1 MAALE
6 FDTAAL
12 IDASV
17 NASLIRVG
25 AKLVLAYSGGVDSA
39 ILAQGLASYAKL
51 HPEYGY
57 LLIHVHHGLSSNAD
71 MWVAHCQ
78 RQALHYQLPIEIVR
92 VQVNTGPRL
101 SIEAEARKV
110 RYKAI
115 KSLMG
120 SGDLLLTGHHLD
132 DQLETI
138 LLALKRG
145 LGPKGLSAMGA
156 VQSFDGDKVLS
167 RPLLSI
173 SREQIEAKAAGLGLQ
188 HIEDES
194 NCDDKYDR
202 NFLRLEIIP
211 KLKSRWSAIAATASR
226 SAALCGQ
233 QQSVID
239 EEVSLRLPEFI
250 ETVPYGNGTALN
262 LVLFGQQKPNWQAL
276 LFRGY
281 VEQLGFAPPSLVQ
294 LEQLLNQLLCAK
306 PDAKIEL
313 KIGDMLIRRF
323 NNRAYISSINQ
334 EVSDQIPTSNI
345 EVDVALLLL
354 MKDGSVTAPNVIKA
368 DELVIS
374 LSDSKKLIIV
384 KEIVQ
389 DRVRMPLA
397 NEVLS
402 VRCCAVGSTRCRP
415 HNRQQGRELK
425 KLWQEYGVP
434 PWERARVPLIFYDE
448 KLVCAVGY
456 WIEKSYLCDKDSEGL
471 LFLAS

>member
-115 KSLMG
+115 KSLMD

-173 SREQIEAKAAGLGLQ
+173 SREQIEAKAAHLGLQ

-250 ETVPYGNGTALN
+250 EMVPYGNGTALN
-262 LVLFGQQKPNWQAL
+262 LILFGQQKPNWQAL

-313 KIGDMLIRRF
+313 KIGDMLVRRF
-323 NNRAYISSINQ
+323 NNRAYVFSINQ
-334 EVSDQIPTSNI
+334 EVIDQISTSNI

-402 VRCCAVGSTRCRP
+402 IRCCVVGSTRCRP
-415 HNRQQGRELK
+415 HNRQHGRELK